1 MTQESP
7 VAGQA
12 SRAESATVLVTGGA
26 GFIGSHIVDRLVAL
40 GHRVRVLDNLH
51 AGRVENLASVRD
63 RIELRIGD
71 LRDRAAVDQAVAGSD
86 IVVHMGG
93 NASVPESVADRTY
106 DFEANALGSFNVADA
121 MVRHQV
127 RRIVFASSAAVY
139 GPPRYTP
146 VDEAHPLEP
155 ISPYGGSKVAAER
168 TLFAYAR
175 TFGFE
180 VAVLRLF
187 NTYGPR
193 QRRYVAYDLMQKL
206 ARDPHRLEVLGDG
219 EQRRDYSFV
228 SDTALAFVLAATAP
242 LEGPTVWNV
251 AGGRTVS
258 IRELVGAILHALEL
272 RDTEVTYGLPSWKG
286 DIDVLSGDIT
296 RIRTAGWQPTVPL
309 EVGLRELARDLGWS
323 VAS

>member
-146 VDEAHPLEP
+146 VDEATRSASR
-155 ISPYGGSKVAAER
+155 SPYGGSKVAAER
-168 TLFAYAR
+168 TSSLTHAPSVSRWQCSASSTPTDRASAR
-175 TFGFE
+175 TSP
-180 VAVLRLF
+180 
-187 NTYGPR
+187 TT
-193 QRRYVAYDLMQKL
+193 L
-206 ARDPHRLEVLGDG
+206 ARSWRATRIAEVLGDG

-228 SDTALAFVLAATAP
+228 SDTLSP
-242 LEGPTVWNV
+242 SCWRRPRPSKGRPWNV
-251 AGGRTVS
+251 AGGRAVS
-258 IRELVGAILHALEL
+258 IRELVGAILTHSSFE
-272 RDTEVTYGLPSWKG
+272 TPK
-286 DIDVLSGDIT
+286 
-296 RIRTAGWQPTVPL
+296 
-309 EVGLRELARDLGWS
+309 
-323 VAS
+323 